1 MATGETIASTDSL
14 DDASPNE
21 GDIRIEYHPSSGR
34 EPKTLAFGDFIG
46 AAAATGSTLPV
57 DPDPWVPFR
66 TQHDFEFAELVLD
79 AGMSKDQVNA
89 MIGLIHR
96 CTNGKGSFTLTSY
109 DEMHKILAV
118 ASERL
123 PKVCL

>member
-21 GDIRIEYHPSSGR
+21 GNIRIEYHPSSGR

-46 AAAATGSTLPV
+46 AAAATDSTLPV

-66 TQHDFEFAELVLD
+66 TRHDFEFAELVLD

-96 CTNGKGSFTLTSY
+96 CTNGKGSFTLKSY
-109 DEMHKILAV
+109 DEMHKTLAV